1 MENQFTENQDEI
13 ENQISYKIRKAIFEV
28 LKVLGPGLLE
38 SIYEEALYRELMDMG
53 LEVKRQQK
61 LNVIYKNNLLDLYFR
76 VDLIVEDKVI
86 IEIKSIDQILD
97 VHKSQVLT
105 YLKLSGI
112 PLGILVN
119 FNTNFLRDNEN
130 IFRFILTKKHT
141 SK

>member
-28 LKVLGPGLLE
+28 IKVLGPGLLE